1 MFVLKPVAFA
11 LLLALGVV
19 ADHKVTFHNNCPF
32 KVQPMWK
39 RHFNKETRGKVIGP
53 GKKFTTRVPEIWD
66 AGRFFVQDPK
76 KTCRM
81 PDGEG
86 CTLLECSFG
95 PEKPR
100 FWQCNISVITGFNV
114 PMKYKFTNKK
124 CNGGRGFACAKA
136 SCPIQ
141 DAYRPEGCDGCLKQ
155 CNTAHVGLEVT
166 LCQAGAP
173 IPKRLPQRPKKK
185 KTKKPRS
192 LLELEA
198 SAADEDDEFDA
209 DFDDADGDFEDAD
222 VDSDDVDIEYDD
234 DIDVEFDG
242 AELAD
247 IHFFDGDNE

>member
-1 MFVLKPVAFA
+1 MFIFNPVAVA
-11 LLLALGVV
+11 LFLALGAL
-19 ADHKVTFHNNCPF
+19 ADHKVTFRNNCPF

-39 RHFNKETRGKVIGP
+39 RHFNKETRGKLIGP
-53 GKKFTTRVPEIWD
+53 GKKYTTKVPEIWD

-155 CNTAHVGLEVT
+155 CNTNHVGVEIT

-185 KTKKPRS
+185 AKKPRS
-192 LLELEA
+192 LVNGTIVDVDD
-198 SAADEDDEFDA
+198 ADDDFEEVGA
-209 DFDDADGDFEDAD
+209 DFDDADIDFDDSEIEFDDAD
-222 VDSDDVDIEYDD
+222 VA
-234 DIDVEFDG
+234 FDY
-242 AELAD
+242 AD
-247 IHFFDGDNE
+247 IHFDGVDGGEISVSAAA